1 MAGWSGE
8 LGEAIARAQSGDQR
22 AFDAIYERFTD
33 ALFRYLYA
41 RTGDRALAEELIGEL
56 WVRVVERLPA
66 FRAPPAPGEA
76 ERALAAWLYRIAHN
90 LAVDTMRRR
99 GSSAPLS
106 DGLASREPGPDER
119 LIAED
124 ERQAV
129 RAAVERLSADQREV
143 VLMRFFEQRSPA
155 EVARLTGRSEGAVKV
170 MQHRALGALAR
181 MLGVERRGK
190 GR

>member
-1 MAGWSGE
+1 MAVWSGD
-8 LGEAIARAQSGDQR
+8 LGEAIAHAQLGDQR
-22 AFDAIYERFTD
+22 AFDAIYERFAD

-41 RTGDRALAEELIGEL
+41 RTGESALAEELLGEL
-56 WVRVVERLPA
+56 WVRVVERLPG
-66 FRAPPAPGEA
+66 FRAPAAAGEA

-90 LAVDTMRRR
+90 LAVDSARRR
-99 GSSAPLS
+99 GRNMPLD
-106 DGLASREPGPDER
+106 DGLTSDDPSPDER
-119 LIAED
+119 LIADD

-129 RAAVERLSADQREV
+129 RRAVDLLSADQREV
-143 VLMRFFEQRSPA
+143 VLMRFFEERSPA

-190 GR
+190 AR